1 MISDPKAQRE
11 RWGEHFS
18 ELLNPPVRDADLSDL
33 DSLEVIPSFHHLSD
47 DDGPPTRTEI
57 FDALQRLKNHKS
69 PGVDDITNEQLKYGA
84 SGLLDKLETLFSKV
98 WETEAVPSD
107 WVKGIVVI
115 VPKKGDTSICSN
127 NRGITLRSTASKL
140 YQIIVLQRMNDGLEA
155 LLRDN
160 QCGFR
165 KNRSC
170 IDQIYTL
177 RSIIHKSLEYNL
189 PLFINFVDFKA
200 AFDSINRDFIWKAFS
215 HYGLPCKYIRIL
227 QAFFH
232 NTISAVRHNGE
243 LSSWFDVSSGTGQ
256 GDIQGPPIFNV
267 CINLAAQR
275 TESSKVLTHGAVLQ
289 RPAAASQEEVTVLD
303 TDYADDMALMDST
316 KDGLQETT
324 DLLCKYAAQAG
335 LRINVRKTEVMAVA
349 KNTSQRPYTEEG
361 TVDISVEGS
370 LVQQVI
376 HLTYLGVSVTISS
389 GGSTASM
396 DRELSVRLSM
406 ISKSKWKKLSRLRVP
421 C

>member
-1 MISDPKAQRE
+1 MKKSCKKDDQNWALRIADEMEAAAVHGQQREVWQRIKTLSGKKNRKSAAVRDNTGQLISDPNAQRE

-127 NRGITLRSTASKL
+127 NRGITFRSTASKL
-140 YQIIVLQRMNDGLEA
+140 YQIIVLQRMSDGLEA

-170 IDQIYTL
+170 IDQISTL
-177 RSIIHKSLEYNL
+177 CNIIHNRPEYK
-189 PLFINFVDFKA
+189 P
-200 AFDSINRDFIWKAFS
+200 
-215 HYGLPCKYIRIL
+215 
-227 QAFFH
+227 
-232 NTISAVRHNGE
+232 
-243 LSSWFDVSSGTGQ
+243 
-256 GDIQGPPIFNV
+256 
-267 CINLAAQR
+267 
-275 TESSKVLTHGAVLQ
+275 
-289 RPAAASQEEVTVLD
+289 
-303 TDYADDMALMDST
+303 
-316 KDGLQETT
+316 
-324 DLLCKYAAQAG
+324 
-335 LRINVRKTEVMAVA
+335 
-349 KNTSQRPYTEEG
+349 
-361 TVDISVEGS
+361 
-370 LVQQVI
+370 
-376 HLTYLGVSVTISS
+376 
-389 GGSTASM
+389 
-396 DRELSVRLSM
+396 RLHT
-406 ISKSKWKKLSRLRVP
+406 
-421 C
+421 